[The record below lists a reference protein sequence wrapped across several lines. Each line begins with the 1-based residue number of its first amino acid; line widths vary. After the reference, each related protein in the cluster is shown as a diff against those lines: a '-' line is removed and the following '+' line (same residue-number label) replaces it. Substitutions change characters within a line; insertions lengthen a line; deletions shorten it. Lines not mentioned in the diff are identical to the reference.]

1 MVEQYTSPT
10 HSNTWE
16 FSEKEVS
23 ILDSYSKEI
32 LLKINPRELLEIATI
47 WCELAGD
54 KEWIYTDDRD
64 LIIHREMF
72 LDEIIKRLQNVR
84 NKTKG

>member
-1 MVEQYTSPT
+1 MVEQYISPT
-10 HSNTWE
+10 RGNTWQ
-16 FSEKEVS
+16 FSEEEASV
-23 ILDSYSKEI
+23 LDSYSKEI

-47 WCELAGD
+47 WCELARD
-54 KEWIYTDDRD
+54 KEWIYTDDRG

-84 NKTKG
+84 NKTKD